1 MAKQAET
8 ADKPKNDYIAI
19 ASETIMGDLRE
30 FILDRLRHDHSAIP
44 WHMRPENEQRE
55 LVHQTESAVRRAVG
69 KACEL
74 IAGGGHPSARG
85 SIAKMQCKN
94 GLQLQVDVAAS
105 DPLRHSLMDHVGGR
119 VLLVLADPD
128 EHMGERAPAKIKP
141 DQGSILDAA
150 E

>member
-8 ADKPKNDYIAI
+8 ADKPQNDYIAI

-30 FILDRLRHDHSAIP
+30 FILDRLKRDHSAIP
-44 WHMRPENEQRE
+44 WQMRPEHEQRE
-55 LVHQTESAVRRAVG
+55 LVHQTESAVRVAVG
-69 KACEL
+69 KVCEL

-85 SIAKMQCKN
+85 SIAKLQAKN

-105 DPLRHSLMDHVGGR
+105 DPLRHALMDHVGGR

-128 EHMGERAPAKIKP
+128 SHMGERAPAKIKP
-141 DQGSILDAA
+141 DQGDILEAA